1 MKLNFSLDRV
11 ENLHEITVE
20 SDPDFCNLVQKGIL
34 LSLHEAGQIT
44 DLQLRQAENKLET
57 SKNDHN

>member
-20 SDPDFCNLVQKGIL
+20 SDPDFWNLVQKGIL
-34 LSLHEAGQIT
+34 LSLNEAGQIN
-44 DLQLRQAENKLET
+44 DLQLRQAEDQLET
-57 SKNDHN
+57 WKNDHN